1 MKVSQFLLACLLL
14 CLCQCS
20 SKPDSISGKLNPLG
34 TDNIAYYWGAAA
46 LEATALDTE
55 RFAPRPTITSR
66 YLGLIFTG
74 IFDAWATY
82 QPNASPLYLK
92 HPKVQRNSL
101 KDKEIAISYAAYYTL
116 SEYYYSDTTLFK
128 AKMKA
133 LGLDPLK
140 NIAQE
145 GSPQRVGYLAAM
157 AVIQARKSDGAN
169 QYGSAAPDQAPY
181 FDYTAYSPVN
191 TPDLN
196 TDLNRWQP
204 KYFSAEDG
212 SLFAP
217 ECLTPYWQKV
227 QPITM
232 SAADQFRSPPPPYLG
247 SEQLQMEVEEVVA
260 LQANM
265 TPEEK
270 GLVEFMR
277 DGPQSVQQ
285 AGHWL
290 MFAQKVS
297 ERDQHDLDTD
307 VKMYFLNQITAMDAF
322 IASWD
327 TKMFYD
333 YARPYALVHHYF
345 KDQDIM
351 GWGGYNKGWTALKGQ
366 QWRPY
371 SPDVFLCPP
380 FPSYVS
386 GHSTISGACA
396 EALKLFK
403 GSDYFDITIPFTAGS
418 LTEPEGEWK
427 EILLHFPTF
436 TQAAEM
442 AGMSRVLGGYHIQS
456 DNTEGLILGRKVAQQ
471 AYAFYLDKVGEKP

>member
-1 MKVSQFLLACLLL
+1 MKLPKFFLACLLL

-20 SKPDSISGKLNPLG
+20 SKPDSITGQPNPLG
-34 TDNIAYYWGAAA
+34 ADNIAYYWAAVA

-66 YLGLIFTG
+66 YLGLIFTAV
-74 IFDAWATY
+74 FDAWSTYHTTAT
-82 QPNASPLYLK
+82 PVYLK
-92 HPKVQRNSL
+92 HPKVQSDRL

-116 SEYYYSDTTLFK
+116 REYYYADSSLFK
-128 AKMKA
+128 SKMKA
-133 LGLDPLK
+133 LGLDPLQH
-140 NIAQE
+140 IERE

-157 AVIQARKSDGAN
+157 AVIQARKHDGAN
-169 QYGSAAPDQAPY
+169 QYSEAAPSKPPY
-181 FDYTAYSPVN
+181 FDYTNYKPVN
-191 TPDLN
+191 TPDIN

-204 KYFSAEDG
+204 KYFRGADS

-217 ECLTPYWQKV
+217 KCLTPFWQKV
-227 QPITM
+227 TPI
-232 SAADQFRSPPPPYLG
+232 SLDSPDQFRSPPPPYVG
-247 SEQLQMEVEEVVA
+247 SEQLKKEVEEVVA

-265 TPEEK
+265 SPEEK

-345 KDQDIM
+345 KDQDIW
-351 GWGGYNKGWTALKGQ
+351 GWGGYNTGWTNLKGS

-371 SPDVFLCPP
+371 SPEVFLCPP

-396 EALKLFK
+396 EALRLFK
-403 GSDYFDITIPFTAGS
+403 GSDYFGISVPFTAGS
-418 LTEPEGEWK
+418 LTEPKEEWQ
-427 EILLHFPTF
+427 EVVLHFPSF
-436 TQAAEM
+436 SQAAEM

-471 AYAFYLDKVGEKP
+471 AYAFYLGKIGEKP

>member
-92 HPKVQRNSL
+92 HPKVQSNSL

-232 SAADQFRSPPPPYLG
+232 SAADQFR
-247 SEQLQMEVEEVVA
+247 
-260 LQANM
+260 
-265 TPEEK
+265 
-270 GLVEFMR
+270 
-277 DGPQSVQQ
+277 
-285 AGHWL
+285 
-290 MFAQKVS
+290 
-297 ERDQHDLDTD
+297 
-307 VKMYFLNQITAMDAF
+307 
-322 IASWD
+322 
-327 TKMFYD
+327 
-333 YARPYALVHHYF
+333 
-345 KDQDIM
+345 
-351 GWGGYNKGWTALKGQ
+351 
-366 QWRPY
+366 
-371 SPDVFLCPP
+371 
-380 FPSYVS
+380 
-386 GHSTISGACA
+386 
-396 EALKLFK
+396 
-403 GSDYFDITIPFTAGS
+403 
-418 LTEPEGEWK
+418 
-427 EILLHFPTF
+427 
-436 TQAAEM
+436 
-442 AGMSRVLGGYHIQS
+442 
-456 DNTEGLILGRKVAQQ
+456 
-471 AYAFYLDKVGEKP
+471 